1 MLEGEFLMNDIVLL
15 AKLIKAKN
23 EIERE
28 ITAITER
35 PAIIGHVGEYIA
47 SKIFGIQ
54 LEQSASNKGFDG
66 YFIEGN
72 LAGKSVNIKWYTK
85 QSGILD
91 INPEALPDYYLVL
104 SGPHTAA
111 NSSKGTT
118 LPWII
123 EEVFLF
129 NSKELMEKL
138 INRNAK
144 IGVATSV
151 AMEYWMEAKIYPI
164 SNNNHLTLTNRQIEE
179 LSLFK

>member
-1 MLEGEFLMNDIVLL
+1 M
-15 AKLIKAKN
+15 
-23 EIERE
+23 
-28 ITAITER
+28 
-35 PAIIGHVGEYIA
+35 
-47 SKIFGIQ
+47 
-54 LEQSASNKGFDG
+54 GFDG
-66 YFIEGN
+66 YFIDGN
-72 LAGKSVNIKWYTK
+72 LAGKSVNIKWYTR

-91 INPEALPDYYLVL
+91 INPEAPPDYYLVL
-104 SGPHTAA
+104 AGPHTAA
-111 NSSKGTT
+111 SSSKGTA

-129 NSKELMEKL
+129 NSKELMEEL
-138 INRNAK
+138 INRNVK